1 MVEVNVC
8 CENDSLV
15 VIMESEVAH
24 RTHFVACKNIFLL
37 IFTIKIYLT
46 LTDFHVIFMLK
57 HIISAAN
64 AGIIEKLST
73 QSYSRIQDLYNNGSC
88 ACKYKLFNP
97 SAFNFLYQYLKHL

>member
-24 RTHFVACKNIFLL
+24 RTHFVGCKNIFLL
-37 IFTIKIYLT
+37 IFTVKIYLT

-57 HIISAAN
+57 
-64 AGIIEKLST
+64 
-73 QSYSRIQDLYNNGSC
+73 Q
-88 ACKYKLFNP
+88 
-97 SAFNFLYQYLKHL
+97 NFCNQCWHH